1 MKPQARRY
9 SLLSRKATRARG
21 GIRMERAMY
30 FRRQA
35 EVLLGL
41 ARATIDLGVARRL
54 RSLAAEF
61 QDKADEFEGDAADFS
76 LMPSGG
82 QGSSSDIN
90 RRWLRL
96 TSVEPI
102 LLAVFAGSDG
112 AGGAAMSKAEE
123 AFSRAAM
130 CADQAQAAQ
139 DEERRTFFKR
149 LRDSWV
155 RVANNYQI
163 AESLAADD
171 APPRPA
177 GMMMSGLEA
186 AEAPPER

>member
-1 MKPQARRY
+1 
-9 SLLSRKATRARG
+9 
-21 GIRMERAMY
+21 
-30 FRRQA
+30 
-35 EVLLGL
+35 
-41 ARATIDLGVARRL
+41 
-54 RSLAAEF
+54 
-61 QDKADEFEGDAADFS
+61 
-76 LMPSGG
+76 
-82 QGSSSDIN
+82 
-90 RRWLRL
+90 
-96 TSVEPI
+96 
-102 LLAVFAGSDG
+102 
-112 AGGAAMSKAEE
+112 MSKAEE

-139 DEERRTFFKR
+139 DEEWRTFFNR

>member
-1 MKPQARRY
+1 
-9 SLLSRKATRARG
+9 
-21 GIRMERAMY
+21 
-30 FRRQA
+30 
-35 EVLLGL
+35 
-41 ARATIDLGVARRL
+41 
-54 RSLAAEF
+54 
-61 QDKADEFEGDAADFS
+61 
-76 LMPSGG
+76 
-82 QGSSSDIN
+82 
-90 RRWLRL
+90 
-96 TSVEPI
+96 
-102 LLAVFAGSDG
+102 
-112 AGGAAMSKAEE
+112 MSKAEE